1 MVLVVNGKVSMTEKT
16 VSYKTLAC
24 LYCLPIFLD
33 HKTEGLLVWQR
44 MFFFMYLSPILFWS
58 WLYDFGFRDG

>member
-16 VSYKTLAC
+16 VSYKTSAF
-24 LYCLPIFLD
+24 LYSLPTFLD

-44 MFFFMYLSPILFWS
+44 MFLFM
-58 WLYDFGFRDG
+58 